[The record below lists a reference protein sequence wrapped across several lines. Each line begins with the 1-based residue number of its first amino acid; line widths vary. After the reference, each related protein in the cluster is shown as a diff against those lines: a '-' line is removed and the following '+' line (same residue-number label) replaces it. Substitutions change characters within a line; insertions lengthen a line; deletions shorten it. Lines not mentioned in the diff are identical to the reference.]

1 MLSLIYSMN
10 RIMIKRINSEPS
22 KNLDDEISWLSDQL
36 CLSSGRDIN
45 NIATKVLKLVLEN
58 SSKSVPLTSLDISN
72 ELGISLPTVNH
83 HIRNLIDSGILV
95 REKNRIYLRRK
106 TLVSIIN
113 ELRKDIDRV
122 LSDMEE
128 IANDI
133 DDKLGLNRVE

>member
-1 MLSLIYSMN
+1 MLSLICSMN

-22 KNLDDEISWLSDQL
+22 KNLDDEIYWFSDQL

-58 SSKSVPLTSLDISN
+58 SSKSVPLTSLDVSN
-72 ELGISLPTVNH
+72 KLGISLPTVNH

-122 LSDMEE
+122 LSDIEE

>member
-1 MLSLIYSMN
+1 M
-10 RIMIKRINSEPS
+10 
-22 KNLDDEISWLSDQL
+22 
-36 CLSSGRDIN
+36 
-45 NIATKVLKLVLEN
+45 
-58 SSKSVPLTSLDISN
+58 
-72 ELGISLPTVNH
+72 
-83 HIRNLIDSGILV
+83 
-95 REKNRIYLRRK
+95 RRK